1 MPQVENLAGQKFHTL
16 EAVEAAGRDHFGR
29 VLWRCR
35 CDCGNQVTLAAA
47 NLKKRGKR
55 KRTPERCGCIPKNQ
69 REGQRI
75 DDHPDANIF
84 YSMVKRCHWPDHPS
98 YPRYGGRGIEV
109 CERWR
114 AGGFWAFAED
124 MGPRPTPEH
133 TLDRYPDKNGNY
145 SPENCRWGEP
155 CIAK

>member
-29 VLWRCR
+29 VL
-35 CDCGNQVTLAAA
+35 
-47 NLKKRGKR
+47 
-55 KRTPERCGCIPKNQ
+55 
-69 REGQRI
+69 
-75 DDHPDANIF
+75 
-84 YSMVKRCHWPDHPS
+84 
-98 YPRYGGRGIEV
+98 
-109 CERWR
+109 WR